1 MRECDNSEGNGR
13 KQAEWGAESIVGQCG
28 KFELDHTH
36 GLTINTTVDWW
47 SEMHLHKHNMTIT
60 FTDWLKLSLNHT
72 DTEW

>member
-36 GLTINTTVDWW
+36 GLTINTTVD
-47 SEMHLHKHNMTIT
+47 
-60 FTDWLKLSLNHT
+60 
-72 DTEW
+72 